1 MERAGGA
8 DFALVNGKIITL
20 NSRDEIAEAVAAKH
34 GRIIGVGSTKDVETL
49 LGKDTRVVDV
59 GGKTVTPGFVESHCH
74 PSMTGTKLVFEVDVR
89 SAQSIADIIGLLRQK
104 ATQLPPGKWLKGWGY
119 NDRRL
124 KEQRHPT
131 RWDLDEATRDHP
143 VILVRTDAHLAVAN
157 SVALK
162 LAGIDK
168 DTPDPDG
175 GRCDRDP
182 ESGEPNG
189 LLREQA
195 QTLVTGL
202 MPAYTIEEI
211 KEGILRA
218 CEQLARWGVTSFH
231 DAAVGRDAMAAYQ
244 ALLSENRL
252 PLRVAVMMPGI
263 PLLEFPGY
271 LDELRALGLK
281 AGFGNDRL
289 KLYGTKFMCDGSM
302 SGWTAALYEPYSN
315 EPGECGLT
323 VTSVEA
329 LTAGI
334 VEAHKAGL
342 RPVTH
347 AIGDRA
353 IDIVLDAIEKALKER
368 PDPDHRMSIEH
379 CSLPTEAA
387 VDRIKRLGVLPSSS
401 VGFIYEL
408 GPAHFLGLG
417 PERIKRYFP
426 HKTYLEK
433 SILTVGNSDWYVTSG
448 NIAQQIYSVVTRKAY
463 TGERIGQ
470 DQAISVKNALRLY
483 TINGAYASFEEN
495 IKGSIEPGKLAD
507 MAVLD
512 RDILT
517 IPPDE
522 LKEMKVEMT
531 IVGGEVVY
539 KRDGLE
545 Q

>member
-1 MERAGGA
+1 MKSAGLA
-8 DFALVNGKIITL
+8 DFALINGKVMTL
-20 NSRDEIAEAVAAKH
+20 NSRDEIAEAVAVRT
-34 GRIIGVGSTKDVETL
+34 GRIIGVGSIRDVEPL
-49 LGKDTRVVDV
+49 LGKATQIVDV

-74 PSMTGTKLVFEVDVR
+74 PSMTGTKLVYEVDVR
-89 SAQSIADIIGLLRQK
+89 SAQSIADIIDLLRRK
-104 ATQLPPGKWLKGWGY
+104 ARQLPSGQWLKGWGY

-124 KEQRHPT
+124 KDQRHPS

-157 SVALK
+157 SVALGW
-162 LAGIDK
+162 AGIDK
-168 DTPDPDG
+168 DTPDPEG

-195 QTLVTGL
+195 QNLVTGL
-202 MPAYTIEEI
+202 MPAYTIDEI
-211 KEGILRA
+211 KEGILKA

-244 ALLSENRL
+244 ALLSEDRL

-271 LDELRALGLK
+271 LEELKALGLK

-289 KLYGTKFMCDGSM
+289 RLYGTKFMCDGSM
-302 SGWTAALYEPYSN
+302 SGWTAALYAPYSN

-329 LTAGI
+329 LTDGI

-353 IDIVLDAIEKALKER
+353 IDIVLDAIDKALKER

-387 VDRIKRLGVLPSSS
+387 IDRIKRLGVLPSSS

-408 GPAHFLGLG
+408 GPAHLLGLG

-426 HKTYLEK
+426 HRTYLEK
-433 SILTVGNSDWYVTSG
+433 SILAVGNSDWYVTSG
-448 NIAQQIYSVVTRKAY
+448 EIAQQIYSVVTRKAY
-463 TGERIGQ
+463 TGECIGP
-470 DQAISVKNALRLY
+470 DQAISVKDALRLY
-483 TINGAYASFEEN
+483 TLNGAYASFEEH
-495 IKGSIEPGKLAD
+495 IKGSIEPGKLGD
-507 MAVLD
+507 MVVLD

-517 IPPDE
+517 ILPDE

-539 KRDGLE
+539 QRS
-545 Q
+545 